1 MAMRILTPIILSLAA
16 AVPANWHGEAPAAQE
31 HAYGSNAS
39 QRMDFWPGREKSAPV
54 ILYIHGGGWSQG
66 DKAHDAQKKAAYF
79 TGRHYA
85 FASMNYRL
93 VPHATV
99 EEQATDVANAI
110 AWLRQRAGALGI
122 DRRRIVLMG
131 HSAGAHLAALIA
143 TDTVYLKAAG
153 VPAGSISGV
162 VLLDGAAFHVPS
174 QIGVGG
180 PGLQQMRRNAFGDD
194 AARQLALSPVSHAA
208 KPNAGPFLILHV
220 NNPSTIA
227 QSTALGRA
235 LDKAGTRAEVRLIA
249 NSDHMRLD
257 RNLGTDGDEATKL
270 VDAFLARVVR

>member
-1 MAMRILTPIILSLAA
+1 M
-16 AVPANWHGEAPAAQE
+16 QE

-39 QRMDFWPGREKSAPV
+39 QQMDFWPVKGKSAPV

-66 DKAHDAQKKAAYF
+66 DKAHDAKTKAEHFAAR
-79 TGRHYA
+79 GYA

-93 VPHATV
+93 VPQATV
-99 EEQATDVANAI
+99 EQQVADVANAV
-110 AWLRQRAGALGI
+110 AWLRQHYDVLGI

-143 TDTVYLKAAG
+143 TDTAYLKAAG
-153 VPAGSISGV
+153 VPAGSIAGV

-174 QIGVGG
+174 QLNVGG

-194 AARQLALSPVSHAA
+194 AARHLALSPVSHAA

-220 NNPSTIA
+220 NNPSTIS
-227 QSTALGRA
+227 QSRALGRA
-235 LDKAGTRAEVRLIA
+235 LGKAGTRADVHLIG

-257 RNLGTDGDEATKL
+257 RQLGTEGDEATKL
-270 VDAFLARVVR
+270 IDTFVARAVR